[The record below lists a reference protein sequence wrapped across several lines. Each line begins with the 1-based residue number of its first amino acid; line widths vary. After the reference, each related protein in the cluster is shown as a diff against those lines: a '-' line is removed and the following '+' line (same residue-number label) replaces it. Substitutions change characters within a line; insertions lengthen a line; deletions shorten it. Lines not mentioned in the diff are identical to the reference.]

1 MEDHPLRIS
10 FFTKSATPSSD
21 TTTQFDSISI
31 RTTLFELPRP
41 LLDSCYYNLFHG
53 TSNLIMGPITIY
65 FLKFAQFIC
74 FFMSKY
80 PDMMNPIIII
90 SVFYLVSPLYNY
102 K

>member
-1 MEDHPLRIS
+1 
-10 FFTKSATPSSD
+10 
-21 TTTQFDSISI
+21 
-31 RTTLFELPRP
+31 
-41 LLDSCYYNLFHG
+41 
-53 TSNLIMGPITIY
+53 MGPIFTIY